1 MPNLTEQQ
9 KKQYNTYRAEGMPPE
24 RALALTTKGSDN
36 QYNPAI
42 ETGVDNILFGKKSLT
57 SAVGQGIKDAAYS
70 GFKTVYDDTQKYG
83 PAFAIAKS
91 PLSLLAGAGRG
102 VADVVG
108 GVLETADDLTGEAVS
123 ATASNVFGPVI
134 DDAVNSDVGQY
145 LIEGAK
151 KLDEAGRGVPS
162 DILDS
167 LNLLG
172 LSGVVKS
179 SLPNAIKTTVL
190 NSADDVFK
198 GAVQTKT
205 SLSDFFK
212 KPSTVTPEV
221 EKIQSNVTNIQ
232 NTINQSF
239 KNTVTGTSFDD
250 TAIVGSLDDI
260 LSEIKTQGVAG
271 EDFSARILT
280 KLDDVIKEK
289 SNGEKT
295 IADLTPDE
303 KTAVET
309 SIKDIEDLL
318 NQADAPSVVESY
330 LTAGKNRIDKAAASG
345 VSIVEKLSDDF
356 IEGSIKTIENVKAI
370 PAAISVRAKQAI
382 DRRIVRIA
390 KNDPVQAQEKI
401 LDLYKRGVV
410 PGVKKKNKT
419 IANIEQIDESIK
431 RAVPDLAKKY
441 EVEDLQDFAGAI
453 SLEKKAIFKEIEKGL
468 DAAGTEG
475 RVIDMTPIV
484 KELDALLAS
493 ERADFSQPLKNAI
506 ARARKELVAE
516 GADGTETIKSISP
529 SGAQDLIADLN
540 SQLQSYYRGSTPG
553 TAADVTVDNLVVNQL
568 RTQVDAVVD
577 DLGEGSFKELKSRYA
592 DLKRMEDDV
601 VHRAVFEAQKGEG
614 LGQLTDISSAG
625 DIMAGALS
633 PAFLAKGVTQF
644 FTKEV
649 MKSLNDKDELIRQMF
664 LYGKNLD
671 SI

>member
-1 MPNLTEQQ
+1 M
-9 KKQYNTYRAEGMPPE
+9 YRAEGMPPE
-24 RALALTTKGSDN
+24 RALALTTKDADN

-42 ETGVDNILFGKKSLT
+42 EAGVDNILFGNKSLT
-57 SAVGQGIKDAAYS
+57 SAIGSGIKNAAYS
-70 GFKTVYDDTQKYG
+70 GFKTVYDDTKKYG
-83 PAFAIAKS
+83 PAFALAKS
-91 PLSLLAGAGRG
+91 PLSVIAGVGRG
-102 VADVVG
+102 VGDVVG
-108 GVLETADDLTGEAVS
+108 GVLETADDLIGESVS
-123 ATASNVFGPVI
+123 QTASNAFGPVV
-134 DDAVNSDVGQY
+134 DDAINSDVGQY
-145 LIEGAK
+145 LIEGAQ
-151 KLDEAGRGVPS
+151 KLDEAGRGIPS

-167 LNLLG
+167 LNLVGLG
-172 LSGVVKS
+172 GVVKS
-179 SLPNAIKTTVL
+179 SVPTAIKNTVL
-190 NSADDVFK
+190 NSADDVLK
-198 GAVQTKT
+198 TAATTKT

-221 EKIQSNVTNIQ
+221 EKIQSNITNIQ
-232 NTINQSF
+232 NTIN
-239 KNTVTGTSFDD
+239 TMAGFDD

-260 LSEIKTQGVAG
+260 LSEIKTQGATG
-271 EDFSARILT
+271 EDFGARILT
-280 KLDDVIKEK
+280 KLDEVIQEK
-289 SNGEKT
+289 SNGAKT
-295 IADLTPDE
+295 IDDLTPAE

-318 NQADAPSVVESY
+318 NKADAPSVVESY
-330 LTAGKNRIDKAAASG
+330 LTAGKDRIDKVAASG
-345 VSIVEKLSDDF
+345 VNIVERLSDEF
-356 IEGSIKTIENVKAI
+356 IEGGIKTIENVKAI
-370 PAAISVRAKQAI
+370 PEAISVRAKQAI

-390 KNDPVQAQEKI
+390 KNDPVLASDKI
-401 LDLYKRGVV
+401 LDLYKRAVV

-441 EVEDLQDFAGAI
+441 DVEDLQDFAGAI

-468 DAAGTEG
+468 VAAGDEG

-506 ARARKELVAE
+506 ARARKELVTE
-516 GADGTETIKSISP
+516 GADGSETIKSISP

-649 MKSLNDKDELIRQMF
+649 LKSLNDKDELIRQMF

>member
-1 MPNLTEQQ
+1 M
-9 KKQYNTYRAEGMPPE
+9 YRAEGMPPE
-24 RALALTTKGSDN
+24 RALALTTKDTDN

-42 ETGVDNILFGKKSLT
+42 EAGVDNILFGKKSLA
-57 SAVGQGIKDAAYS
+57 SAVGSGIKNAVYS

-83 PAFAIAKS
+83 AGFALLKS
-91 PLSLLAGAGRG
+91 PLSLAAGAGRG

-108 GVLETADDLTGEAVS
+108 GVLETADDLIGESVS
-123 ATASNVFGPVI
+123 QTASNTFGPVV
-134 DDAVNSDVGQY
+134 DDVMNSDIAQTM
-145 LIEGAK
+145 LRGAGRI
-151 KLDEAGRGVPS
+151 DEAGRGVPS

-172 LSGVVKS
+172 LGGVVKS
-179 SLPNAIKTTVL
+179 SVPTTIKNTIL
-190 NSADDVFK
+190 NSTDDVLK
-198 GAVQTKT
+198 TAATTKT

-212 KPSTVTPEV
+212 KPATVTPEA
-221 EKIQSNVTNIQ
+221 EKITSSVTNIQ

-239 KNTVTGTSFDD
+239 KNTVTGFDD

-271 EDFSARILT
+271 EDFGARILT
-280 KLDDVIKEK
+280 KLDEVIQEK
-289 SNGEKT
+289 SNGTKT
-295 IADLTPDE
+295 IADLSVDE
-303 KTAVET
+303 KTAIDT

-330 LTAGKNRIDKAAASG
+330 LTAGKNRIDAAAASG
-345 VSIVEKLSDDF
+345 VNIVEKLSDNF
-356 IEGSIKTIENVKAI
+356 IEGSIKTIENVRAI
-370 PAAISVRAKQAI
+370 PEAISVRAKQAI

-390 KNDPVQAQEKI
+390 KNDPVLAQEKI
-401 LDLYKRGVV
+401 LDLYKKGVV

-468 DAAGTEG
+468 VAAGDEG

-484 KELDALLAS
+484 KELDALLES

-506 ARARKELVAE
+506 ARARKELVTE
-516 GADGTETIKSISP
+516 GADGAETIKSISP

-568 RTQVDAVVD
+568 RTQVDSVVD

-601 VHRAVFEAQKGEG
+601 VHRAVFESQKGGG
-614 LGQLTDISSAG
+614 LSDLTDISSAG
-625 DIMAGALS
+625 DIVAGSLS

>member
-1 MPNLTEQQ
+1 M
-9 KKQYNTYRAEGMPPE
+9 YRAEGMPPE
-24 RALALTTKGSDN
+24 RALALTTKDTDN

-42 ETGVDNILFGKKSLT
+42 EAGVDNILFGKKSLT
-57 SAVGQGIKDAAYS
+57 SAIGQGIKDAAYS

-83 PAFAIAKS
+83 AGFALLKS
-91 PLSLLAGAGRG
+91 PLSVVAGVGRG
-102 VADVVG
+102 VGDVVG
-108 GVLETADDLTGEAVS
+108 GVLETADDLVGESVS
-123 ATASNVFGPVI
+123 QTATNMFGPVVDEAI
-134 DDAVNSDVGQY
+134 NSDVGQY

-151 KLDEAGRGVPS
+151 KVDEVGRGVPS

-172 LSGVVKS
+172 LGGVVKS
-179 SLPNAIKTTVL
+179 SLPNTIKNTVL

-212 KPSTVTPEV
+212 KPSTVTPEA
-221 EKIQSNVTNIQ
+221 EKITSSVTNIQ

-239 KNTVTGTSFDD
+239 KNTVTGFDD

-271 EDFSARILT
+271 EDFGARILT
-280 KLDDVIKEK
+280 KLDEVIQEK
-289 SNGEKT
+289 SNGTKT
-295 IADLTPDE
+295 IADLTVDE
-303 KTAVET
+303 KTAIDT

-330 LTAGKNRIDKAAASG
+330 LTAGKNRIDKVAASG
-345 VSIVEKLSDDF
+345 VNIVERLSDEF
-356 IEGSIKTIENVKAI
+356 IEGGIKTIENVKAI
-370 PAAISVRAKQAI
+370 PEAISVRAKQAI

-390 KNDPVQAQEKI
+390 KNDPTLASDKI
-401 LDLYKRGVV
+401 LDLYKRAVV

-441 EVEDLQDFAGAI
+441 DVEDLQDFAGAI

-468 DAAGTEG
+468 VAAGDEG

-506 ARARKELVAE
+506 ARARKELVTE
-516 GADGTETIKSISP
+516 GADGSETIKSISP

-649 MKSLNDKDELIRQMF
+649 LKSLNDKDELIRQMF